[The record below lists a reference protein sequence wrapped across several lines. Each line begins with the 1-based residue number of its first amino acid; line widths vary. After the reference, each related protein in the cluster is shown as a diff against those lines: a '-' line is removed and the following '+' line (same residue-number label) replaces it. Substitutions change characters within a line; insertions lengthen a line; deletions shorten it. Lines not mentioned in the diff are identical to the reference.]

1 VPVPPAELSVQLTI
15 DGPDAAKAAGRAAA
29 APSGLA
35 REAGPEQTLLS
46 GSRAEVLSLLG
57 DVLGAALDAGA
68 HLIDVR
74 VEAPTEARWTT
85 ARG

>member
-1 VPVPPAELSVQLTI
+1 VPPAELSVQLTI
-15 DGPDAAKAAGRAAA
+15 DGPDAAKEAGRAAA

-46 GSRAEVLSLLG
+46 GSRADVLATLG
-57 DVLGAALDAGA
+57 DVLGAALEAGA

-74 VEAPTEARWTT
+74 VGAPTEGPGTNA
-85 ARG
+85 GG